1 MKKNAW
7 KKTGGTIDYIVNSL
21 SSVTGQHKDIFLM
34 GQRANWVPNT
44 AADQHQVI
52 PYSPK
57 L

>member
-1 MKKNAW
+1 MEKNAW